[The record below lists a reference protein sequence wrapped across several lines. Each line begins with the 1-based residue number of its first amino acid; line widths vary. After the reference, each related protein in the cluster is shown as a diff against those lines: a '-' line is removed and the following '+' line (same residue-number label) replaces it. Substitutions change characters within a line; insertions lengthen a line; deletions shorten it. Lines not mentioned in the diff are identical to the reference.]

1 MTSTKEGLVGVWQVV
16 SYEVRQSSGH
26 VIHPLGPDPIGQL
39 SYDADGNMSAHL
51 MERGLAR
58 LSGEAIR
65 LSIPEPGQAHQLSPA
80 VAQQIANAWRGYV
93 GYWGTY
99 TVDEAAGA
107 IHHQVVGASVPNMVE
122 TKQTRH
128 FKLEGNR
135 LTLEA
140 DLTLGRGIL
149 IWERVRRGP
158 ERRP

>member
-1 MTSTKEGLVGVWQVV
+1 MTATEEGLVGIWRVV
-16 SYEVRQSSGH
+16 SYEVRQSSGQ
-26 VIHPLGPDPIGQL
+26 VIHPLGPDPLGRL
-39 SYDADGNMSAHL
+39 SYDTDGNMSAHL
-51 MERGLAR
+51 MQRGLPR

-65 LSIPEPGQAHQLSPA
+65 LSIPEPGQPHQLSPA
-80 VAQQIANAWRGYV
+80 AAQQIADAWRGYV

-107 IHHQVVGASVPNMVE
+107 IHHQVVGASVPNMVD

-128 FKLEGNR
+128 FKLEGDR

-149 IWERVRRGP
+149 VWERGHREPGP
-158 ERRP
+158 R